1 MRKTKKGGSLLKK
14 LKNTTR
20 KLFKKEKRDFSFY
33 MCGDD
38 TDDPEEFL
46 KYLSK
51 IPKQKYILKTIKLEK
66 KQESILNTSELENQ
80 YFTSNNGGRAEF
92 KSGDIQKIQN
102 RVPSFETIHIATSFD
117 PIHAAQAIIFLL
129 LTSNQNIDIIY
140 IHLSPFLGVKMVKSD
155 NDEEYEK
162 YKNIEYYAYCN
173 YLKENLAKY
182 LVESQVQKVKTITPV
197 NIHICIQKEKI
208 LELKIKDFISFDLY
222 PVNNT
227 KKDIKETKNLNL
239 KSENKLFAKTVR
251 KTEKDALKFI
261 KETNN
266 KDITQVFTSQHSMN
280 KILDKFNTYVD
291 ERTRIKMMKKIFK
304 FFIKFKIQNCL
315 FSKLDI
321 TYDSNNILIK
331 QDTQQNGFD
340 RVFCMTNQLNP
351 NIAKIMYQN
360 LHYAFFNIPRTVS
373 FNKKLS
379 KKYDNNLFETS
390 YIQYINVDDVYTG
403 DIAKGYGGKRS
414 ELYLLPDP
422 NSNYFKK
429 HIKLFFKDEKS
440 NRDINQIAYEIMEK
454 KDKIYYKNMKNRLK
468 AQEENL
474 AKDKEVLE
482 ALREKLEASESLI
495 QEQQKKLELKESELF
510 EFYENNTLNKDTLE
524 KAIEMNVGNYSQLC
538 DEMLSNTEKKNLN
551 SYITD
556 MNEDDRNGDEEEI
569 NKIYKKLLSEE
580 EINISHMIDEEEM
593 KQKIYFSIRKRTE
606 SSDYYR
612 YAIPLLFLIYGKSL

>member
-1 MRKTKKGGSLLKK
+1 MRKTKKGGSLF
-14 LKNTTR
+14 KNITR
-20 KLFKKEKRDFSFY
+20 RKKEKRENHEKHKKRDFSFY

-51 IPKQKYILKTIKLEK
+51 LNPNNFENENFMSNTGGMP
-66 KQESILNTSELENQ
+66 ES
-80 YFTSNNGGRAEF
+80 
-92 KSGDIQKIQN
+92 KSGDI
-102 RVPSFETIHIATSFD
+102 VPSFDPIHIATSFD

-129 LTSNQNIDIIY
+129 LTSKQNIDIIY
-140 IHLSPFLGVKMVKSD
+140 IHLSPFLGVKMVKSN
-155 NDEEYEK
+155 NDKKYEK
-162 YKNIEYYAYCN
+162 DKNIEYYAYCN
-173 YLKENLAKY
+173 DLNKNLENYLAK
-182 LVESQVQKVKTITPV
+182 SQEVKTIKYV
-197 NIHICIQKEKI
+197 DIHICIQKNEI
-208 LELKIKDFISFDLY
+208 LKLNIKNSFLDLY

-227 KKDIKETKNLNL
+227 EKYEKIAFIKETKNLNL

-315 FSKLDI
+315 LSKLDI

-379 KKYDNNLFETS
+379 EKYDNNLFETS

-556 MNEDDRNGDEEEI
+556 MNKDDRNGDEEEI
-569 NKIYKKLLSEE
+569 KKIYKKLLEEEIKKIYEKLLSKE

-593 KQKIYFSIRKRTE
+593 KQKIYYSIRKRTE
-606 SSDYYR
+606 SSEYYR

>member
-1 MRKTKKGGSLLKK
+1 MRKTKKGGSLF
-14 LKNTTR
+14 KNITR
-20 KLFKKEKRDFSFY
+20 RKKEKRENHEKHKKRDFSFY

-51 IPKQKYILKTIKLEK
+51 LNPNNFENENFMSNTGGMP
-66 KQESILNTSELENQ
+66 ES
-80 YFTSNNGGRAEF
+80 
-92 KSGDIQKIQN
+92 KSGDI
-102 RVPSFETIHIATSFD
+102 VPSFDPIHIATSFD

-129 LTSNQNIDIIY
+129 LTSKQNIDIIY
-140 IHLSPFLGVKMVKSD
+140 IHLSPFLGVKMVKSN
-155 NDEEYEK
+155 NDKKYEK
-162 YKNIEYYAYCN
+162 DKNIEYYAYCN
-173 YLKENLAKY
+173 DLNKNLENYLAK
-182 LVESQVQKVKTITPV
+182 SQEVKTIKYV
-197 NIHICIQKEKI
+197 DIHICIQKNEI
-208 LELKIKDFISFDLY
+208 LKLNIKNSFLDLY

-227 KKDIKETKNLNL
+227 
-239 KSENKLFAKTVR
+239 
-251 KTEKDALKFI
+251 EKYEKIAFI

-315 FSKLDI
+315 LSKLDI

-379 KKYDNNLFETS
+379 EKYDNNLFETS

-474 AKDKEVLE
+474 AKDKEVL
-482 ALREKLEASESLI
+482 
-495 QEQQKKLELKESELF
+495 
-510 EFYENNTLNKDTLE
+510 DTLE

-556 MNEDDRNGDEEEI
+556 MNKDDRNGDEEEI
-569 NKIYKKLLSEE
+569 KKIYKKLLEEEIKKIYEKLLSEE
-580 EINISHMIDEEEM
+580 EINISHMIDEKEM
-593 KQKIYFSIRKRTE
+593 KQKIYYSIRKRTE
-606 SSDYYR
+606 SSEYYR

>member
-20 KLFKKEKRDFSFY
+20 KLFKKEKRENHENHEKRDFSFY

-51 IPKQKYILKTIKLEK
+51 IPKQKYKLKTIKLEK
-66 KQESILNTSELENQ
+66 KQESILNTSELENK
-80 YFTSNNGGRAEF
+80 YFTSNTGGREEF
-92 KSGDIQKIQN
+92 KSGELQKILDN
-102 RVPSFETIHIATSFD
+102 KVPSFETIHETIHIATSFD

-140 IHLSPFLGVKMVKSD
+140 IHLSPFLGVK
-155 NDEEYEK
+155 
-162 YKNIEYYAYCN
+162 KNIKYSDYFKNLKKNLVN
-173 YLKENLAKY
+173 YLKK
-182 LVESQVQKVKTITPV
+182 SQEV
-197 NIHICIQKEKI
+197 NVDIHICIQKEEILKLNIKAPNNILPPEINDDPKI
-208 LELKIKDFISFDLY
+208 ND
-222 PVNNT
+222 
-227 KKDIKETKNLNL
+227 
-239 KSENKLFAKTVR
+239 ENKLFAKTVR

-315 FSKLDI
+315 LSKLDI

-379 KKYDNNLFETS
+379 EKYDNNLFETS

-474 AKDKEVLE
+474 AKDKEVL
-482 ALREKLEASESLI
+482 
-495 QEQQKKLELKESELF
+495 
-510 EFYENNTLNKDTLE
+510 DTLE
-524 KAIEMNVGNYSQLC
+524 EAIEMNVGNYSQQC
-538 DEMLSNTEKKNLN
+538 DEMLFNEEKKNLN

-556 MNEDDRNGDEEEI
+556 INKHDRNGDEEEI
-569 NKIYKKLLSEE
+569 KKIYKKLLEEEIKKIYEKLLSKE
-580 EINISHMIDEEEM
+580 EINISHMIDEKEM
-593 KQKIYFSIRKRTE
+593 KQKIYYSIRKRTE
-606 SSDYYR
+606 SSEYYR
-612 YAIPLLFLIYGKSL
+612 YAIPLLFLIYGKSLL